1 MKTPVAKQRKGDSNV
16 YRHRN
21 YRINH
26 YFGPY
31 LHIKKPEFWWGIFA
45 NFHNPR
51 AVEVQCQKRFVAA
64 ISCQIGVTAFDLPLN
79 ALHLPPQQGA
89 RTLPDNRRCILSAP
103 RFFQLTRALSGC
115 GGVQIT
121 HGESGNIKVLS
132 YQDLDHDSQLYYPDN
147 FLQLHGICIC
157 RTRLGRQCAMWRREG
172 KSCSH
177 PGSLPE
183 RRRYRA
189 GSSLDRFF
197 RNQPQGFITIRQES
211 PRSRMGAG

>member
-1 MKTPVAKQRKGDSNV
+1 MGNFCEFSQPTGSGGSVPETVCGSYQLSIRCEG
-16 YRHRN
+16 
-21 YRINH
+21 
-26 YFGPY
+26 FGS
-31 LHIKKPEFWWGIFA
+31 A
-45 NFHNPR
+45 R
-51 AVEVQCQKRFVAA
+51 
-64 ISCQIGVTAFDLPLN
+64 LN
-79 ALHLPPQQGA
+79 TLHLPPQQGA

-103 RFFQLTRALSGC
+103 RFFQLTRKFSGC

-121 HGESGNIKVLS
+121 HRESGNIKVLS

-147 FLQLHGICIC
+147 FLQLHGVCIC
-157 RTRLGRQCAMWRREG
+157 RTRAGRQCAMWRREG

-197 RNQPQGFITIRQES
+197 RNQPQGFIAIRQES